1 MNLPP
6 YDYLLFVGPGRSG
19 TTYLYKALKECY
31 AVMFPEIKE
40 GYYYRNAER
49 YTRMRWMV
57 PSTHVLGDGANGAYM
72 DDQLAERVSGLGART
87 LIVVTLRDHLDRA
100 YSMLKFDLS
109 RGRGLWH
116 GREGLESRV
125 IDRRLTPERLERIYS
140 ANTDVVVIEFG
151 EILRNPESILNCLAD
166 LLDIPRADRL
176 PDIDKNPSEGARSVH
191 LSALATLAS
200 STLRGVGLRRL
211 LQTLKDSQT
220 IHNLVFKKA
229 TEPITIGEK
238 HSALLISD
246 NEECWKLIHE
256 RSLSLDNGV
265 FIRRRGTE

>member
-1 MNLPP
+1 MN

-19 TTYLYKALKECY
+19 TTYLYRALKECY

-40 GYYYRNAER
+40 GYYYRSADR

-57 PSTHVLGDGANGAYM
+57 PPTHVLGDGANGAYM

-87 LIVVTLRDHLDRA
+87 LIVVTLRNHLDRA
-100 YSMLKFDLS
+100 HSMLKFDLS
-109 RGRGLWH
+109 RGRELWH
-116 GREGLESRV
+116 GKEGLESRV
-125 IDRRLTPERLERIYS
+125 IDRRLTPAHLERIYS
-140 ANTDVVVIEFG
+140 TNTDVVVIEFG
-151 EILRNPESILNCLAD
+151 EILRNPEAVLNYLAD
-166 LLDIPRADRL
+166 LLGIPGADGL
-176 PDIDKNPSEGARSVH
+176 PDIGKNPSEGARSVH

-200 STLRGVGLRRL
+200 NALRGAGLRHL

-220 IHNLVFKKA
+220 IHNLVFKGA
-229 TEPITIGEK
+229 AAPTTIGES
-238 HSALLISD
+238 HSALLVSD

-265 FIRRRGTE
+265 FIRRRKWE